1 MTGLGE
7 TEEKDGLVTVC
18 MASQAMLCSAFLFPQ
33 DGSGVP
39 LLWKQSSQTA
49 TAPKGLF
56 CIFISLLT
64 SLPFHLVQ
72 QGAECQPAMWVSEG
86 AWPGSAL
93 PRLTD

>member
-33 DGSGVP
+33 DGSGAP

-56 CIFISLLT
+56 LY
-64 SLPFHLVQ
+64 FHLPSDITPFSSCS
-72 QGAECQPAMWVSEG
+72 AESRM
-86 AWPGSAL
+86 SACHVGQ
-93 PRLTD
+93 